1 MVSREDLEKMS
12 PNIDQFMKIENSGA
26 IRGVIITL
34 RARENEGYDFY
45 SRYFAPWVGIPE
57 DPVTGSAHTVLA
69 PYWGKV
75 YSKYQF
81 QGESMEKIPLLFLSK
96 GQYVLNRDIIA
107 TARQCSKRGGD
118 LSIEIVGQRIEMTG
132 KVAHVMEGIL
142 NIE

>member
-96 GQYVLNRDIIA
+96 ERAHCWHVRPGFYRA
-107 TARQCSKRGGD
+107 TLALPLAPC
-118 LSIEIVGQRIEMTG
+118 L
-132 KVAHVMEGIL
+132 L
-142 NIE
+142 C